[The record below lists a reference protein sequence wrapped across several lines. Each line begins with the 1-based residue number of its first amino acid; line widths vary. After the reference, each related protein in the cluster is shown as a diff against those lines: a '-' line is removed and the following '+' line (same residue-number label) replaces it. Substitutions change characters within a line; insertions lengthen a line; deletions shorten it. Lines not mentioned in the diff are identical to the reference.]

1 MRGIES
7 VSYFPSPARPRLQFV
22 SCSFRE
28 YTAVDSHSTT
38 MAVEL
43 QTPDKLEYNFYPV
56 TSGSTQFKVK
66 TPNDAHIALTTGPAE
81 SDPMY
86 EIFIGG
92 WGNTKSIIRKNRQK
106 PDKVEVETP
115 GILSGDEFRGFWI
128 RWSAGSIACGKEGE
142 AHPFMSW
149 DDPEPFG
156 IGYYGVC
163 TGWGASG
170 SWLLEDGSK
179 VDTPD
184 RLEYRFLAV
193 CKGALEIE
201 VKAPSNAH
209 VALTTGPREA
219 DPMYELILGGWNNKE
234 SAIRLNRTKPDK
246 VHLET
251 PGLLHG
257 GEFRRLT
264 IQWDKGVI
272 QAKKD
277 GIVLIEWRDPAPF
290 GISHYGVRT
299 AWGATGHWKVRN
311 SIPGSTGPQH
321 IVAPRAA
328 PQPGWSLPSAPS
340 GGAAT
345 WVPARAGEV
354 PPGAVP
360 GGYDNEQL
368 YVGRARHEGALI
380 PGKVH
385 PSHGVCY
392 VAWGGQEH
400 GKEEYEVLC
409 GCEAAW
415 VPAAQGQVP
424 EGALPSGETEDG
436 EPLFTGRA
444 QHEGAMCVGKVQG
457 SHTVCYIP
465 YGGQEIAYPE
475 YEVLVA
481 K

>member
-1 MRGIES
+1 
-7 VSYFPSPARPRLQFV
+7 
-22 SCSFRE
+22 
-28 YTAVDSHSTT
+28 

-81 SDPMY
+81 TDPMY

-170 SWLLEDGSK
+170 SWLLE
-179 VDTPD
+179 
-184 RLEYRFLAV
+184 
-193 CKGALEIE
+193 
-201 VKAPSNAH
+201 
-209 VALTTGPREA
+209 
-219 DPMYELILGGWNNKE
+219 
-234 SAIRLNRTKPDK
+234 
-246 VHLET
+246 
-251 PGLLHG
+251 
-257 GEFRRLT
+257 
-264 IQWDKGVI
+264 
-272 QAKKD
+272 
-277 GIVLIEWRDPAPF
+277 
-290 GISHYGVRT
+290 
-299 AWGATGHWKVRN
+299 
-311 SIPGSTGPQH
+311 
-321 IVAPRAA
+321 A

-444 QHEGAMCVGKVQG
+444 QHEGAMCVGKVQA

>member
-28 YTAVDSHSTT
+28 YTAVDSRSTT

-170 SWLLEDGSK
+170 SWLLE
-179 VDTPD
+179 V
-184 RLEYRFLAV
+184 
-193 CKGALEIE
+193 
-201 VKAPSNAH
+201 N
-209 VALTTGPREA
+209 VA
-219 DPMYELILGGWNNKE
+219 GWNIGLPAAE
-234 SAIRLNRTKPDK
+234 FFPSALSPPK
-246 VHLET
+246 
-251 PGLLHG
+251 
-257 GEFRRLT
+257 GEAHSF
-264 IQWDKGVI
+264 I
-272 QAKKD
+272 QA
-277 GIVLIEWRDPAPF
+277 E
-290 GISHYGVRT
+290 ISQGLY
-299 AWGATGHWKVRN
+299 
-311 SIPGSTGPQH
+311 
-321 IVAPRAA
+321 A

-424 EGALPSGETEDG
+424 AGALPSGETEDG